1 MFHVKR
7 EVLIVRIGFLLTVAA
22 ALALL
27 MWL

>member
-1 MFHVKR
+1 MFHMKR
-7 EVLIVRIGFLLTVAA
+7 EEAIVRIGLLLTVAA